1 MPDYDIAII
10 GSGLGGLV
18 CGAVLGM
25 HGYKVGIF
33 EKNRQI
39 GGCLQTYA
47 RDKTIIDTGVHYI
60 GGLGPGQ
67 NLNAIFKYI
76 GILDKLKLKQM
87 DADGFDVIGFG
98 DDRKTYKLAQ
108 GYDNFIKQ
116 LLVDFPDEE
125 EALDKYCD
133 KVKEVC
139 TKFPLYNLRTGDYTE
154 KEDVLH
160 IDTSTYLSS
169 ITANKRL
176 QQVLAGNNLLYA
188 GVADKT
194 PFYIHALTTNSFI
207 ESAWKCVDGGSQ
219 IAKLLGRKIHSLGG
233 EIHRN
238 AKVTR
243 LAGSN
248 AIEYILLEDGR
259 KVTAKHFI
267 SNLHPAQTM
276 EMTESGLLRNV
287 YRTRLQNIENTV
299 GTFLLNIVLKKDTF
313 PYLNYNYYHHE
324 TDNAWDGV
332 NYTNDNWPLTYAL
345 FANAISKSEQYTD
358 SLTIMTYMRYEDVAK
373 WKDTF
378 NTDSQPH
385 GRGDD
390 YEAFKKEKAERLLDI
405 VEKRFPNIRFCIR
418 SYYVATPLSYRDY
431 QGSADGSMYGILKDY
446 RNSFNTFIAPCT
458 RVPNLFLTGQNLNLH
473 GILGVTISA
482 LITCGEIID
491 IGALMKSLSP
501 ELRSFPS
508 GNSQGAGDVT

>member
-1 MPDYDIAII
+1 MHDYDVAII

-18 CGAVLGM
+18 CGAVLSM

-60 GGLGPGQ
+60 GGLGAGQ
-67 NLNAIFKYI
+67 NLNTIFKYLD
-76 GILDKLKLKQM
+76 ILDKLKLKQM
-87 DADGFDVIGFG
+87 DVDGFDVIGFG
-98 DDRKTYKLAQ
+98 DDNKSYKLAQ

-116 LLVDFPDEE
+116 LLTDFPEE
-125 EALDKYCD
+125 EAALNNYCN
-133 KVKEVC
+133 KIKEVC
-139 TKFPLYNLRTGDYTE
+139 AKFPLYNLRTGDYTE
-154 KEDVLH
+154 KEDVLN
-160 IDTSTYLSS
+160 IDTATFLNS
-169 ITANKRL
+169 ITKNRTL

-194 PFYIHALTTNSFI
+194 PFYIHALITNSFI

-219 IAKLLGRKIHSLGG
+219 IAKLMGKKIQSLGG

-238 AKVTR
+238 TKVIKM
-243 LAGSN
+243 AGSDT
-248 AIEYILLEDGR
+248 IEYALLENG
-259 KVTAKHFI
+259 KKITAQYFI

-276 EMTESGLLRNV
+276 EMTESDILRNA
-287 YRTRLQNIENTV
+287 YRTRLQNLENTI

-313 PYLNYNYYHHE
+313 PYLNYNYYYHE
-324 TDNAWDGV
+324 TKNAWKGV
-332 NYTNDNWPLTYAL
+332 DYTDDNWPLSYAL
-345 FANAISKSEQYTD
+345 FANAISKNEHYTD
-358 SLTIMTYMRYEDVAK
+358 SLTVMTYMRYKDVSK

-385 GRGDD
+385 TRGED
-390 YEAFKKEKAERLLDI
+390 YEAFKKEKAERLLDV
-405 VEKRFPNIRFCIR
+405 VEKKFPNIRECIQ

-431 QGSADGSMYGILKDY
+431 QGTADGSMYGILKDHN
-446 RNSFNTFIAPCT
+446 NSFNTFIAPRT

-482 LITCGEIID
+482 LITCGELVY
-491 IGALMKSLSP
+491 IG
-501 ELRSFPS
+501 ELLKEI
-508 GNSQGAGDVT
+508 NA

>member
-1 MPDYDIAII
+1 MYDYDVAIV

-60 GGLGPGQ
+60 GGLGDGQ
-67 NLNAIFKYI
+67 NINTIFRYL
-76 GILDKLKLKQM
+76 GIFDSLKLKQM
-87 DADGFDVIGFG
+87 DADAFDVIGF
-98 DDRKTYKLAQ
+98 DDEQKTYKLAQ
-108 GYDNFIKQ
+108 GYDNFKRQ
-116 LLVDFPDEE
+116 LLADFPGEE
-125 EALDKYCD
+125 AALDKYCD
-133 KVKEVC
+133 KIKEVC
-139 TKFPLYNLRTGDYTE
+139 AKFPLYNLRTGDYTE
-154 KEDVLH
+154 KAEILN
-160 IDTSTYLSS
+160 IDTSTFLST
-169 ITANKRL
+169 ITANKKL

-188 GVADKT
+188 GVADTT
-194 PFYIHALTTNSFI
+194 PFYIHALITNSFI
-207 ESAWKCVDGGSQ
+207 ESSWKCVDGGSQ
-219 IAKLLGRKIHSLGG
+219 IAKLLGKKIHALGG

-238 AKVTR
+238 SKIVQ
-243 LAGSN
+243 LAGKG
-248 AIEYILLEDGR
+248 AIEYALLEHG
-259 KVTAKHFI
+259 KKITAKHFI

-276 EMTESGLLRNV
+276 ELTESEALRNV
-287 YRTRLQNIENTV
+287 YRTRLQNLDNTI

-324 TDNAWDGV
+324 TQDAWEGV

-345 FANAISKSEQYTD
+345 FANATSKSEQYTD
-358 SLTIMTYMRYEDVAK
+358 SLTIMTYMRYEDVSK

-378 NTDSQPH
+378 NTDSLPQE
-385 GRGDD
+385 RGDD
-390 YEAFKKEKAERLLDI
+390 YEAFKNEKAEQLLDI
-405 VEKRFPNIRFCIR
+405 VEKRFPNIRNCIQ

-446 RNSFNTFIAPCT
+446 RNSFNTFIAPRT

-482 LITCGEIID
+482 LITCGELLN
-491 IGALMKSLSP
+491 IG
-501 ELRSFPS
+501 ELLREITSEP
-508 GNSQGAGDVT
+508 

>member
-1 MPDYDIAII
+1 MYDYDVAII

-47 RDKTIIDTGVHYI
+47 RDKTVIDTGVHYI

-87 DADGFDVIGFG
+87 DVDGFDVIGFG
-98 DDRKTYKLAQ
+98 DDSKPYKLAQ
-108 GYDNFIKQ
+108 GYTNFKKQ
-116 LLVDFPDEE
+116 LLADFPGEE
-125 EALDKYCD
+125 QALDYYCN
-133 KVKEVC
+133 KIKEVC
-139 TKFPLYNLRTGDYTE
+139 AKFPLYNLRTGDYSE
-154 KEDVLH
+154 KEDVLN
-160 IDTSTYLSS
+160 IDTSSFLSS
-169 ITANKRL
+169 ITENKKL

-188 GVADKT
+188 GIADKT
-194 PFYIHALTTNSFI
+194 PFYIHALITNSFI

-219 IAKLLGRKIHSLGG
+219 IAKLLGKKIHALGG

-238 AKVTR
+238 TKVVQI
-243 LAGSN
+243 AGLET
-248 AIEYILLEDGR
+248 IEHLLLENG
-259 KVTAKHFI
+259 KKITAKYFI
-267 SNLHPAQTM
+267 SNLHPAQTV
-276 EMTESGLLRNV
+276 EMTESDQLRNA
-287 YRTRLQNIENTV
+287 YRTRLQNLENTI

-313 PYLNYNYYHHE
+313 HYLNYNYHHHE
-324 TDNAWDGV
+324 TDDAWEGI
-332 NYTNDNWPLTYAL
+332 NYTKENWPLTYAL
-345 FANAISKSEQYTD
+345 FANAISKSEQFTD
-358 SLTIMTYMRYEDVAK
+358 SLTIMTYMRYEDVGK

-378 NTDSQPH
+378 NTDSRPH
-385 GRGDD
+385 ERGAD
-390 YEAFKKEKAERLLDI
+390 YEAFKKEKAERLLDV
-405 VEKRFPNIRFCIR
+405 VEKKFPNIRSCIQ

-431 QGSADGSMYGILKDY
+431 QGSADGSMYGILKDHH
-446 RNSFNTFIAPCT
+446 NSFNTFISPRT

-473 GILGVTISA
+473 GILGVTISG

-491 IGALMKSLSP
+491 LGALL
-501 ELRSFPS
+501 E
-508 GNSQGAGDVT
+508 DITV